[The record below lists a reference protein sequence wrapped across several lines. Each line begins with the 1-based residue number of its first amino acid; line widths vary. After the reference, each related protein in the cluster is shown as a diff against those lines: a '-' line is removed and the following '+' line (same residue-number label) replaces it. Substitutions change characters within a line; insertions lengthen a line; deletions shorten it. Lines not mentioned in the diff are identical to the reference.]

1 MKQFSLNRLTT
12 RNLRGDLLGGLTAAV
27 IALPLAVAFGVASG
41 AGPVAGLYG
50 AICVGFFAALF
61 GGTPSQISG
70 PTGPMTIVFASVF
83 SMHAQQPAVAFT
95 VVVLAGAFQ
104 ILFGTLKLGRYI
116 NLMPYPVISGF
127 MTGIGC
133 ILIIMQL
140 EPLLGYQS
148 PTSVSNAISVLP
160 DQLLA
165 PNWHAVAI
173 GSIALLICLF
183 TPAPVSRRIPPSLL
197 ALAVSS
203 LLVVILDE
211 ASVIGKLPTGFPD
224 FVIPLFVFD
233 SLNEILVSAVV
244 LAILGS
250 MDSLLTSLAAD
261 NVTRSFHDSDKEL
274 VGQGIGNLVAGFVGA
289 LPGAGATIRTLSNI
303 KAGGRT
309 ALSGISHSSVLLIV
323 VLGFGRGLEFI
334 PHAALAG
341 ILIKVGVD
349 VIDWRY
355 LRLMGRAP
363 NSDFML
369 MLIVLMLT
377 VFVDVITAVAV
388 GFVLAALTFVKESAE
403 VQMESI
409 KALSDPDHAQFL
421 NHEEAALFRRCNAKL
436 LFLYLSGLMSFGA
449 AKELTR
455 RLAQVS
461 SFEVLLIDLS
471 EVPRVDGSAALALG
485 EVVERA
491 IDAEQ
496 DVILV
501 GLSADVARLLGRMH
515 ILDRFHETKR
525 FSSRLEAL
533 AYAARQLETSSATDA

>member
-1 MKQFSLNRLTT
+1 
-12 RNLRGDLLGGLTAAV
+12 
-27 IALPLAVAFGVASG
+27 
-41 AGPVAGLYG
+41 
-50 AICVGFFAALF
+50 
-61 GGTPSQISG
+61 
-70 PTGPMTIVFASVF
+70 VFE
-83 SMHAQQPAVAFT
+83 
-95 VVVLAGAFQ
+95 G
-104 ILFGTLKLGRYI
+104 
-116 NLMPYPVISGF
+116 
-127 MTGIGC
+127 
-133 ILIIMQL
+133 
-140 EPLLGYQS
+140 
-148 PTSVSNAISVLP
+148 
-160 DQLLA
+160 
-165 PNWHAVAI
+165 
-173 GSIALLICLF
+173 
-183 TPAPVSRRIPPSLL
+183 
-197 ALAVSS
+197 
-203 LLVVILDE
+203 
-211 ASVIGKLPTGFPD
+211 
-224 FVIPLFVFD
+224 
-233 SLNEILVSAVV
+233 LNEMLVSAVV

-274 VGQGIGNLVAGFVGA
+274 VGQGIGNLFAGFVGA

-309 ALSGISHSSVLLIV
+309 VLSGIVHSLVLLMV
-323 VLGFGRGLEFI
+323 VLGVGQAVEFI

-363 NSDFML
+363 HADFIL
-369 MLIVLMLT
+369 MLIVLTLT

-403 VQMESI
+403 VQVESI

-421 NHEEAALFRRCNAKL
+421 NREEAGLFRKCEGKL

-455 RLAQVS
+455 RLAQVNP
-461 SFEVLLIDLS
+461 FEMLLIDLS
-471 EVPRVDGSAALALG
+471 EVPRIDGSAALALS

-491 IDAEQ
+491 IEAEQ
-496 DVILV
+496 DVIVV

-525 FSSRLEAL
+525 FTSRLEAL
-533 AYAARQLETSSATDA
+533 AYAARQFERQAEIIA